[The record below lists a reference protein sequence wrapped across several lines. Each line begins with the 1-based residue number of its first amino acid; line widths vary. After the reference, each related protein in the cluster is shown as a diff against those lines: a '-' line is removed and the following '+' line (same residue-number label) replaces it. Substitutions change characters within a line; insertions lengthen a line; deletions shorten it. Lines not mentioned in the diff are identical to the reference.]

1 MGYLLNHPE
10 VILRLTGQHLYMTVV
25 SLLIATLI
33 ALPLSGVLLRNER
46 LASVVLGIL
55 GVFYTIPSIALLILL
70 LPIFGLNQTAVIA
83 ALVIYTQIILVRNM
97 VTGLKGV
104 PEPTLEAAKGVGMNV
119 WQRWTKVQLPLAL
132 PVILAG
138 VRIAAVVAVAIAT
151 IGAKFGAGGLGTLLF
166 DGIAQNRYDKIVAG
180 SVVVALLAFVLNRL
194 LIAAEDHF
202 DVAKRIARLEKK
214 QKRGTTAVVPPD
226 LP

>member
-1 MGYLLNHPE
+1 MGYLFNNPD
-10 VILRLTGQHLYMTVV
+10 VILKLTGQHLYMTLV
-25 SLLIATLI
+25 SLLVATLI
-33 ALPLSGVLLRNER
+33 ALPLSMVLVRNER
-46 LASVVLGIL
+46 LSSVVLGIL

-70 LPIFGLNQTAVIA
+70 LPVFGLNQTAVIA

-104 PEPTLEAAKGVGMNV
+104 PAPTLEAAKGVGMSA
-119 WQRWTKVQLPLAL
+119 WQRWVKVQMPLAL

-138 VRIAAVVAVAIAT
+138 MRIAAVVAVAIAT

-180 SVVVALLAFVLNRL
+180 SVAVALLAFALNRL

-202 DVAKRIARLEKK
+202 DVAKRIARAEKK
-214 QKRGTTAVVPPD
+214 QGQKATAVASTD
-226 LP
+226 

>member
-1 MGYLLNHPE
+1 MGYLFNNPD
-10 VILRLTGQHLYMTVV
+10 VILKLTGQHLYMTVV
-25 SLLIATLI
+25 ALLAATLI
-33 ALPLSGVLLRNER
+33 ALPLSMVLVRNER
-46 LASVVLGIL
+46 LSSVTLGIL

-70 LPIFGLNQTAVIA
+70 LPVFGLNQTAVIA

-104 PEPTLEAAKGVGMNV
+104 PAPTLEAAKGVGMSA
-119 WQRWTKVQLPLAL
+119 WQRWVKVQLPLAL

-138 VRIAAVVAVAIAT
+138 MRIAAVVAVAIAT

-180 SVVVALLAFVLNRL
+180 SVAVALLAFALNRL

-202 DVAKRIARLEKK
+202 DVAKRIARAEKK
-214 QKRGTTAVVPPD
+214 QGRKVTAVPSAD
-226 LP
+226 

>member
-1 MGYLLNHPE
+1 MGYIFNNPL
-10 VILRLTGQHLYMTVV
+10 IMLRLTWAHLTMTAV
-25 SLLIATLI
+25 SLFIATII
-33 ALPLSGVLLRNER
+33 ALPLSVVLFSRPR
-46 LASVVLGIL
+46 LSALVLGIL

-70 LPIFGLNQTAVIA
+70 LPLFGLNQTAVIA
-83 ALVIYTQIILVRNM
+83 ALVVYTQIILVRNM
-97 VTGLKGV
+97 VAGLKGV
-104 PEPTLEAAKGVGMNV
+104 PAPIVEAALGMGMNV
-119 WQRWTKVQLPLAL
+119 WQRWTRVQLPLAL

-180 SVVVALLAFVLNRL
+180 SVAVALLAFALNRL

-202 DVAKRIARLEKK
+202 DSAKRIS
-214 QKRGTTAVVPPD
+214 PN
-226 LP
+226 

>member
-1 MGYLLNHPE
+1 MGYLFNNPE
-10 VILRLTGQHLYMTVV
+10 VILKLAGEHLYMTAV
-25 SLLIATLI
+25 SLFIATLI
-33 ALPLSGVLLRNER
+33 ALPLSMVLVRSER
-46 LASVVLGIL
+46 LASGVLGVL

-104 PEPTLEAAKGVGMNV
+104 PEPTLEAARGVGMSV
-119 WQRWTKVQLPLAL
+119 WQRWIKVQLPLAL

-138 VRIAAVVAVAIAT
+138 VRIAAIVAVAIAT

-180 SVVVALLAFVLNRL
+180 SVTVALLAYFLNRL

-202 DVAKRIARLEKK
+202 DVAKRIARAEKK
-214 QKRGTTAVVPPD
+214 QRRKVTAVSSGD
-226 LP
+226 